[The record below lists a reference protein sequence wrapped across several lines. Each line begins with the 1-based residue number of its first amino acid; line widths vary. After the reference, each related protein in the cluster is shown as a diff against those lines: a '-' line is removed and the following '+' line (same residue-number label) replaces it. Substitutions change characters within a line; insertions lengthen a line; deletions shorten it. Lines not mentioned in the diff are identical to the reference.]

1 MRNLLPSENLRQ
13 TAGACC
19 AVLRPFLKQMFLFF
33 PKKKLQ
39 IIRKKTHNKSSHSGK
54 LQKHL
59 CLVFFTIY
67 MPYYIIEENGETAF
81 ILTQDIIDSFKK
93 SVGTAVYV
101 SENGFGGQD
110 GGGVYIDGG
119 TFTIRKKKKLASAH
133 TQNIPA
139 VNCRFSAARAECS
152 ANARAGDAVSSI
164 FKYRFLLYNNVQ
176 LVSDAIGSK

>member
-1 MRNLLPSENLRQ
+1 MSR
-13 TAGACC
+13 
-19 AVLRPFLKQMFLFF
+19 VFY
-33 PKKKLQ
+33 
-39 IIRKKTHNKSSHSGK
+39 
-54 LQKHL
+54 HL
-59 CLVFFTIY
+59 YAMLY
-67 MPYYIIEENGETAF
+67 IEENGETAF

-119 TFTIRKKKKLASAH
+119 TFTIRKKKKLASACAH

-164 FKYRFLLYNNVQ
+164 FKYCFLLYNNVQ

>member
-1 MRNLLPSENLRQ
+1 MGNLLPSENLRQ

-101 SENGFGGQD
+101 RENGFGGQDGVGVYID

-119 TFTIRKKKKLASAH
+119 TFTIRKKKKACVSAH
-133 TQNIPA
+133 
-139 VNCRFSAARAECS
+139 AEHSCS
-152 ANARAGDAVSSI
+152 ELQV
-164 FKYRFLLYNNVQ
+164 
-176 LVSDAIGSK
+176 